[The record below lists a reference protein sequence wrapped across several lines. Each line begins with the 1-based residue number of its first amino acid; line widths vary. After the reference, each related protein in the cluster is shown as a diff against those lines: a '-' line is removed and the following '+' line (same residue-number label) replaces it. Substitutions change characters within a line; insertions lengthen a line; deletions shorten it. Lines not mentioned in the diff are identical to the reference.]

1 MNEETSK
8 SDIDRVGLSETSRL
22 ILEELVAD
30 GHFKDAISG
39 YRMAISF
46 SIFKEVE
53 FKEHAV
59 NRPAGHMYLISQLD
73 PEGIFGLLI
82 EEMYPE
88 FEKLVL
94 RSGDDQIINILKE
107 FPKESLSRIE
117 KIFGQIKNR

>member
-46 SIFKEVE
+46 SIFKEIE

-88 FEKLVL
+88 FQKERYRTLEKLADMGL
-94 RSGDDQIINILKE
+94 PRLKDYIGDE
-107 FPKESLSRIE
+107 GSLIFWE
-117 KIFGQIKNR
+117 K

>member
-8 SDIDRVGLSETSRL
+8 NDIDRVGLSETSRL

-46 SIFKEVE
+46 SIFKEIE

-88 FEKLVL
+88 FQKERYRTLEKLADMGL
-94 RSGDDQIINILKE
+94 PRLKDYIGDE
-107 FPKESLSRIE
+107 GSLIFWE
-117 KIFGQIKNR
+117 K

>member
-22 ILEELVAD
+22 ILEEMVAD

-46 SIFKEVE
+46 SIFKKVEV
-53 FKEHAV
+53 KEHAV

-88 FEKLVL
+88 FQKERYRTLEKLADL
-94 RSGDDQIINILKE
+94 GLPRLKDYIGDE
-107 FPKESLSRIE
+107 GSLIFWE
-117 KIFGQIKNR
+117 K

>member
-8 SDIDRVGLSETSRL
+8 NDIDRVGLSETSRL

-59 NRPAGHMYLISQLD
+59 NNQRATCILSVSLTLKGFLD
-73 PEGIFGLLI
+73 C
-82 EEMYPE
+82 
-88 FEKLVL
+88 
-94 RSGDDQIINILKE
+94 
-107 FPKESLSRIE
+107 
-117 KIFGQIKNR
+117 